1 MKRSRIDSFILN
13 QENERLCALTG
24 SSCPPLSRQ
33 LLDTLQLNK
42 LNDLLAREKERG
54 GFYRNLPEHL
64 NSLAD
69 LSSLPFTT
77 QADLA
82 SHAPGL
88 LLTSQSQIR
97 RVISDVSPGPASSS
111 STSSAAARSL
121 ISGATSG
128 TRPLFSDA
136 TSGTTSAPKRVFY
149 TEGDLENTIR
159 LYEAG
164 LGELIFPGSV
174 TLIGFPPSHAFGLGE
189 LISEAIRRL
198 GGVPLPAGPALTY
211 GEYQELLET
220 KRPDTFVG
228 MPTQLLS
235 ILRACGK
242 GSLRRA
248 LISGDACP
256 ISVISACEA
265 LLGTRLFPH
274 YGSRE
279 MGMAGAIT
287 CPAHEGMHLR
297 ENDIIAEIVGPD
309 GTVLPDGQEGELV
322 ITTIGMEALPLIR
335 YKTGDI
341 TRILPGYCPCGS
353 VVKRLGA
360 VHRRAEKDN
369 LLAPAQPCDGHGIPV
384 DFSCSRFEPGLMEE
398 LDEILFSFPEL
409 VDYRAAL
416 QPPGVLHLE
425 ILVQGSL
432 DEGEIRSALQALS
445 AGKELPAWQ
454 APSTRPASRLPAF
467 EQVVVS
473 LRPCTLADRALYAS
487 KRVILDEIPT

>member
-13 QENERLCALTG
+13 QENERLCAITG
-24 SSCPPLSRQ
+24 SSCPSLSRQ

-54 GFYRNLPEHL
+54 GFYRNLPDHL

-77 QADLA
+77 EADLA
-82 SHAPGL
+82 AHAPGL

-174 TLIGFPPSHAFGLGE
+174 TLIGFPSSHAFGLGE
-189 LISEAIRRL
+189 LICEAIRRL

-220 KRPDTFVG
+220 RHPDTFVG

-235 ILRACGK
+235 ILRACK
-242 GSLRRA
+242 PSSLKRA
-248 LISGDACP
+248 LVSGDACP
-256 ISVISACEA
+256 ASVISVCEA

-341 TRILPGYCPCGS
+341 TRLLPGRCPCGS
-353 VVKRLGA
+353 VVRRLGA
-360 VHRRAEKDN
+360 VHRRADM
-369 LLAPAQPCDGHGIPV
+369 QQ
-384 DFSCSRFEPGLMEE
+384 
-398 LDEILFSFPEL
+398 LDEILFAFPEL

-416 QPPGVLHLE
+416 PAPGVLHLE
-425 ILVQGSL
+425 ILHLENLAQESL
-432 DEGEIRSALQALS
+432 DEGAIRAALQAL
-445 AGKELPAWQ
+445 PA
-454 APSTRPASRLPAF
+454 RPASRLPAF

-487 KRVILDEIPT
+487 KRVILNEIPAQKA

>member
-1 MKRSRIDSFILN
+1 MKCSRIDSFILS
-13 QENERLCALTG
+13 QERERLCAFTG

-33 LLDTLQLNK
+33 LLDTLQFNK
-42 LNDLLAREKERG
+42 LNDLLAREKERD

-69 LSSLPFTT
+69 LSFLPFTT
-77 QADLA
+77 EADLA
-82 SHAPGL
+82 AHAPGL

-97 RVISDVSPGPASSS
+97 RVISEA
-111 STSSAAARSL
+111 TSGTRSL
-121 ISGATSG
+121 FSDATSG
-128 TRPLFSDA
+128 TRPLFSDATSGTSSLFSDA

-174 TLIGFPPSHAFGLGE
+174 TLIGFPSSHAFGLGE

-198 GGVPLPAGPALTY
+198 GGVPLPAGPLLTY

-309 GTVLPDGQEGELV
+309 GTVLPDGQKGELV

-360 VHRRAEKDN
+360 VHRRADM
-369 LLAPAQPCDGHGIPV
+369 Q
-384 DFSCSRFEPGLMEE
+384 E

-416 QPPGVLHLE
+416 PAPGVLHLDV
-425 ILVQGSL
+425 LTQGFL
-432 DEGEIRSALQALS
+432 DEGAIRAALQT
-445 AGKELPAWQ
+445 LPAREMFPAWLMLSSQ
-454 APSTRPASRLPAF
+454 EAPSARPASRLPAF

-487 KRVILDEIPT
+487 KRVILDEIPAQKA